1 MDSDSQRAGGDA
13 ELRRLT
19 LAKLADYLVSQ
30 RSAVTD
36 QWLMAVRRDPE
47 IAAADRLT
55 HQQLLDHLPEIYQ
68 ECCQFLRT
76 RDASVLIEDAKSDA
90 KTHGEFRWADGYKID
105 ELIRELE
112 VFRGILSG
120 MVLRFGELDPR
131 FRGPIASA
139 AAALLQQ
146 FFGEITVHSVAQF
159 ADEQQRVV
167 RTYTQQLESS
177 NLELSRANASLEQA
191 LSERQRLIG
200 VVVHEVRG
208 FLQGLKHSALSQ
220 GITGSTSMEHAG
232 TQLKDVEDLLAQL
245 LDHTTL
251 IANGEPLSPSSFDP
265 SVLHDEVLQL
275 YRASACDKGLALIGT
290 CADVPGQVTA
300 DRSKL
305 QQVAA
310 NLLSNAIKYTNQ
322 GHVSLTF
329 AARDQ
334 DRWVLQVAD
343 SGPGLDASA
352 AKLLLGGGPGNTEV
366 PPRGIGLA
374 ITKDLVGLLRGS
386 IQVITKIGGG
396 TVIEVVLPID
406 AER

>member
-1 MDSDSQRAGGDA
+1 MDSDSQRAGADA

-30 RSAVTD
+30 RAAVTD

-55 HQQLLDHLPEIYQ
+55 HLQLIDHLPEIYE

-76 RDASVLIEDAKSDA
+76 RDAAMFIEDAKSDA
-90 KTHGEFRWADGYKID
+90 KTHGEIRWADGYKID

-112 VFRGILSG
+112 VFRGILYAT
-120 MVLRFGELDPR
+120 VLRFGELDPR
-131 FRGPIASA
+131 FRGPIAASA
-139 AAALLQQ
+139 SALLQQ
-146 FFGEITVHSVAQF
+146 FFGEITVHSVARF

-167 RTYTQQLESS
+167 QTYTQQLESS
-177 NLELSRANASLEQA
+177 NLELSRANTSLERA
-191 LSERQRLIG
+191 LSERHRLIG

-208 FLQGLKHSALSQ
+208 FLQGLKHNALSQ
-220 GITGSTSMEHAG
+220 GTASVEYAG

-265 SVLHDEVLQL
+265 AVLHEEVLQL
-275 YRASACDKGLALIGT
+275 YRASAYNKGLALIGT
-290 CADVPGQVTA
+290 CADVPKQITA
-300 DRSKL
+300 DRAKL
-305 QQVAA
+305 KQVAA
-310 NLLSNAIKYTNQ
+310 NLLSNAIKYTHE

-352 AKLLLGGGPGNTEV
+352 AKLLLGGGPANTEV

-406 AER
+406 SER

>member
-1 MDSDSQRAGGDA
+1 MDSDSQRAGADA
-13 ELRRLT
+13 EQRRLT

-55 HQQLLDHLPEIYQ
+55 HQQLIDHLPEIYE

-76 RDASVLIEDAKSDA
+76 RDAAVFIEDAKSDA
-90 KTHGEFRWADGYKID
+90 KTHGEIRWADGYKID

-112 VFRGILSG
+112 VFRGILYAT
-120 MVLRFGELDPR
+120 VLRFGELDPR
-131 FRGPIASA
+131 FRGPVAASA
-139 AAALLQQ
+139 SALLQQ

-167 RTYTQQLESS
+167 QTYTQQLESS

-191 LSERQRLIG
+191 LSERHRLIG

-208 FLQGLKHSALSQ
+208 FLQGLKHNALSQ
-220 GITGSTSMEHAG
+220 GAASVEYAG
-232 TQLKDVEDLLAQL
+232 NQLKDVEDLLAQL

-251 IANGEPLSPSSFDP
+251 IASGEPLAPSCFDP
-265 SVLHDEVLQL
+265 AVLHEEVLQL
-275 YRASACDKGLALIGT
+275 YRANAYNKCLALIGT
-290 CADVPGQVTA
+290 CADVPRQVTA
-300 DRSKL
+300 DRAKL
-305 QQVAA
+305 KQVAA
-310 NLLSNAIKYTNQ
+310 NLLSNAIKYTHQ

-352 AKLLLGGGPGNTEV
+352 AKLLLGGGPANTEV

>member
-1 MDSDSQRAGGDA
+1 MDSDSQRASADA

-19 LAKLADYLVSQ
+19 LAKLADYLVAQ
-30 RSAVTD
+30 RAAVTD

-55 HQQLLDHLPEIYQ
+55 HLQLLDHLPEIYE

-90 KTHGEFRWADGYKID
+90 KTHGEIRWADGYKID

-120 MVLRFGELDPR
+120 MVMRFGDLDPR
-131 FRGPIASA
+131 FRGPIAA
-139 AAALLQQ
+139 AASALLQQ

-167 RTYTQQLESS
+167 QTYTQQLESS
-177 NLELSRANASLEQA
+177 NLELSRANTSLEQA

-208 FLQGLKHSALSQ
+208 FLQGLKVGALAQSASGNASL
-220 GITGSTSMEHAG
+220 EYAG
-232 TQLKDVEDLLAQL
+232 TQLKDVEDLLGQL

-251 IANGEPLSPSSFDP
+251 IANREPLSPCPFDP
-265 SVLHDEVLQL
+265 SVLHEEVLQL
-275 YRASACDKGLALIGT
+275 YRASAYSKGLALIGT
-290 CADVPGQVTA
+290 CVDVAKQVIA
-300 DRSKL
+300 DRHTL
-305 QQVAA
+305 RQVAS
-310 NLLSNAIKYTNQ
+310 NLLSNAIKYTHQ

-334 DRWVLQVAD
+334 DRWVMQVAD

-352 AKLLLGGGPGNTEV
+352 AKLLLGGGPANTDV

-374 ITKDLVGLLRGS
+374 ITKDLVGMLRGS

-396 TVIEVVLPID
+396 TIIEVVLPID
-406 AER
+406 AQQ